1 MTNNTKRAVIMGA
14 TSGLGYEVARLLLSD
29 GWKLGLAGRREENL
43 RKLQSEFPEQVCIKG
58 IDVKDSN
65 SDKALL
71 ALIDELGGM
80 DMYFHSS
87 GIGYQNAKL
96 DADIELNTLETNGTG
111 FTRLVG
117 TAFRYFKEKG
127 KGHIAVISSI
137 AGTKGLGIAPAY
149 SATKR
154 FQNTYIDALE
164 QLAGMQ
170 KLNIRFTDIRPG
182 FVATSLLNDGKNYP
196 MLMKTPYAAKLIVKA
211 VRKHKRVAVIDWKY
225 SILVFFWKLI
235 PRSGRRKATANIH
248 ATGSPKH
255 TAQYPHIGT
264 ATTLTNMR
272 AIISANPESIDSW
285 V

>member
-14 TSGLGYEVARLLLSD
+14 TSGLGYEVALLLLSD

-43 RKLQSEFPEQVCIKG
+43 RELQSEFPEQVCIKA

-80 DMYFHSS
+80 DIYFHSS

-111 FTRLVG
+111 FTRMVG
-117 TAFRYFKEKG
+117 AAFRYFRDKD

-164 QLAGMQ
+164 QLASMK
-170 KLNIRFTDIRPG
+170 KLDIRFTDIRPG
-182 FVATSLLNDGKNYP
+182 FVATNLLNDGKKYP
-196 MLMKTPYAAKLIVKA
+196 MLMKTDYTARLIVKA
-211 VRKHKRVAVIDWKY
+211 LNRKKRIAVIDWKY
-225 SILVFFWKLI
+225 RILVFFWRLI
-235 PRSGRRKATANIH
+235 PRCVWKRMSVKN
-248 ATGSPKH
+248 
-255 TAQYPHIGT
+255 
-264 ATTLTNMR
+264 
-272 AIISANPESIDSW
+272 
-285 V
+285 

>member
-29 GWKLGLAGRREENL
+29 GWELGLAGRREENL
-43 RKLQSEFPEQVCIKG
+43 RKLQSEFPEQVCIKA

-87 GIGYQNAKL
+87 GIGYQNARL

-154 FQNTYIDALE
+154 FQNTYIDALD

-182 FVATSLLNDGKNYP
+182 FVATNLLNDGKNYP
-196 MLMKTPYAAKLIVKA
+196 MLMKAPYAARLIVKA
-211 VRKHKRVAVIDWKY
+211 LRRNKRVAIIDWKY

-235 PRSGRRKATANIH
+235 PRCIWKRMKVKN
-248 ATGSPKH
+248 
-255 TAQYPHIGT
+255 
-264 ATTLTNMR
+264 
-272 AIISANPESIDSW
+272 
-285 V
+285 

>member
-14 TSGLGYEVARLLLSD
+14 TSGLGYEVARLLLAD
-29 GWKLGLAGRREENL
+29 GWKLGVAGRREENL
-43 RKLQSEFPEQVCIKG
+43 RKLQSEFPKQVCIKA

-65 SDKALL
+65 ADKELL
-71 ALIDELGGM
+71 SLIDELGGM

-127 KGHIAVISSI
+127 RGNIAVISSI

-235 PRSGRRKATANIH
+235 PRCIWKRMKVKN
-248 ATGSPKH
+248 
-255 TAQYPHIGT
+255 
-264 ATTLTNMR
+264 
-272 AIISANPESIDSW
+272 
-285 V
+285 

>member
-14 TSGLGYEVARLLLSD
+14 TSGLGYEVARLLLAD
-29 GWKLGLAGRREENL
+29 GWKLGVAGRREENL
-43 RKLQSEFPEQVCIKG
+43 RKLQSEFPEQVCIKA

-235 PRSGRRKATANIH
+235 PRCIWKRMKVKN
-248 ATGSPKH
+248 
-255 TAQYPHIGT
+255 
-264 ATTLTNMR
+264 
-272 AIISANPESIDSW
+272 
-285 V
+285 

>member
-1 MTNNTKRAVIMGA
+1 MANNTKRAVIIGA
-14 TSGLGYEVARLLLSD
+14 TSGLGYEVARLLLSG

-43 RKLQSEFPEQVCIKG
+43 RMLQSEFPEQVCIKA

-65 SDKALL
+65 SDKALIT
-71 ALIDELGGM
+71 LIDELGGM

-87 GIGYQNAKL
+87 GIGHQNAIL

-127 KGHIAVISSI
+127 NGHIAVISSI

-149 SATKR
+149 SATKS

-182 FVATSLLNDGKNYP
+182 FVATNLLNDGKNYP

-211 VRKHKRVAVIDWKY
+211 LRRNKRIAVIDWKY

-235 PRSGRRKATANIH
+235 PRCIWKRMKVKN
-248 ATGSPKH
+248 
-255 TAQYPHIGT
+255 
-264 ATTLTNMR
+264 
-272 AIISANPESIDSW
+272 
-285 V
+285 

>member
-29 GWKLGLAGRREENL
+29 GWELGLAGRREENL
-43 RKLQSEFPEQVCIKG
+43 RKLQSEFPEQICIKA

-87 GIGYQNAKL
+87 GIGYQNARL

-154 FQNTYIDALE
+154 FQNTYIDALD

-182 FVATSLLNDGKNYP
+182 FVATNLLNDGKNYP
-196 MLMKTPYAAKLIVKA
+196 MLMKAPYAARLIVKA
-211 VRKHKRVAVIDWKY
+211 LRRNKRVAIIDWKY

-235 PRSGRRKATANIH
+235 PRCIWKRMKVKN
-248 ATGSPKH
+248 
-255 TAQYPHIGT
+255 
-264 ATTLTNMR
+264 
-272 AIISANPESIDSW
+272 
-285 V
+285 

>member
-43 RKLQSEFPEQVCIKG
+43 RKLQSEFPEQVCIKA

-71 ALIDELGGM
+71 ALIDELGDM

-87 GIGYQNAKL
+87 GIGYQNARL

-154 FQNTYIDALE
+154 FQNTYIDALD

-182 FVATSLLNDGKNYP
+182 FVATNLLNDGKNYP

-211 VRKHKRVAVIDWKY
+211 LRRNKRVAIIDWKY

-235 PRSGRRKATANIH
+235 PRCIWKRMKVKN
-248 ATGSPKH
+248 
-255 TAQYPHIGT
+255 
-264 ATTLTNMR
+264 
-272 AIISANPESIDSW
+272 
-285 V
+285 

>member
-14 TSGLGYEVARLLLSD
+14 TSGLGYEVAQILLSD

-43 RKLQSEFPEQVCIKG
+43 RKLQSEFPDQVCIKT

-80 DMYFHSS
+80 DIYFHSS
-87 GIGYQNAKL
+87 GIGYQNARL

-164 QLAGMQ
+164 QLAEMQ

-196 MLMKTPYAAKLIVKA
+196 MLMKVPYAARLIVKA
-211 VRKHKRVAVIDWKY
+211 LRRNKRVAIIDWKY

-235 PRSGRRKATANIH
+235 PRCIWKRMKVKN
-248 ATGSPKH
+248 
-255 TAQYPHIGT
+255 
-264 ATTLTNMR
+264 
-272 AIISANPESIDSW
+272 
-285 V
+285 

>member
-14 TSGLGYEVARLLLSD
+14 TSGLGYEVALLLLSD

-43 RKLQSEFPEQVCIKG
+43 RELQSEFPEQVCIKA

-80 DMYFHSS
+80 DIYFHSS

-117 TAFRYFKEKG
+117 TAFRYFKKKG

-137 AGTKGLGIAPAY
+137 AGTKGLGVAPAY

-235 PRSGRRKATANIH
+235 PRCIWKRMKVKN
-248 ATGSPKH
+248 
-255 TAQYPHIGT
+255 
-264 ATTLTNMR
+264 
-272 AIISANPESIDSW
+272 
-285 V
+285 

>member
-14 TSGLGYEVARLLLSD
+14 TSGLGYEVALLLLSD

-43 RKLQSEFPEQVCIKG
+43 RELQSEFPEQVCIKA

-80 DMYFHSS
+80 DIYFHSS

-117 TAFRYFKEKG
+117 TAFRYFKKKG

-137 AGTKGLGIAPAY
+137 AGTKGLGVAPAY

-211 VRKHKRVAVIDWKY
+211 LRRNKRIAVIDWKY

-235 PRSGRRKATANIH
+235 PRCIWKRMKVKN
-248 ATGSPKH
+248 
-255 TAQYPHIGT
+255 
-264 ATTLTNMR
+264 
-272 AIISANPESIDSW
+272 
-285 V
+285 

>member
-14 TSGLGYEVARLLLSD
+14 TSGLGYEVALLLLSD

-43 RKLQSEFPEQVCIKG
+43 RELQSEFPEQVCIKA
-58 IDVKDSN
+58 IDVKNSN

-71 ALIDELGGM
+71 SLIDELGGM
-80 DMYFHSS
+80 DIYFHSS
-87 GIGYQNAKL
+87 GIGYQNARL

-211 VRKHKRVAVIDWKY
+211 LRRNKRVAVIDWKY

-235 PRSGRRKATANIH
+235 PRCIWKMMKVKN
-248 ATGSPKH
+248 
-255 TAQYPHIGT
+255 
-264 ATTLTNMR
+264 
-272 AIISANPESIDSW
+272 
-285 V
+285 

>member
-14 TSGLGYEVARLLLSD
+14 TSGLGYEVAQILLSD

-43 RKLQSEFPEQVCIKG
+43 RKLQSEFPDQVCIKT

-80 DMYFHSS
+80 DIYFHSS
-87 GIGYQNAKL
+87 GIGYQNARL

-117 TAFRYFKEKG
+117 TAFRHFKEKG

-196 MLMKTPYAAKLIVKA
+196 MLMKVPYAARLIVKA
-211 VRKHKRVAVIDWKY
+211 LRRNKRVAIIDWKY

-235 PRSGRRKATANIH
+235 PRCIWKRMKVKN
-248 ATGSPKH
+248 
-255 TAQYPHIGT
+255 
-264 ATTLTNMR
+264 
-272 AIISANPESIDSW
+272 
-285 V
+285 

>member
-14 TSGLGYEVARLLLSD
+14 TSGLGYEVARLLLAD
-29 GWKLGLAGRREENL
+29 GWKLGVAGRREENL
-43 RKLQSEFPEQVCIKG
+43 RKLQSEFPEQVCIKA

-127 KGHIAVISSI
+127 RGHIAVISSI

-211 VRKHKRVAVIDWKY
+211 VRIHKRVAVIDWKY

-235 PRSGRRKATANIH
+235 PRCIWKRMKVKN
-248 ATGSPKH
+248 
-255 TAQYPHIGT
+255 
-264 ATTLTNMR
+264 
-272 AIISANPESIDSW
+272 
-285 V
+285 

>member
-14 TSGLGYEVARLLLSD
+14 TSGLGYEVARLLLAD
-29 GWKLGLAGRREENL
+29 GWKLGVAGRREENL
-43 RKLQSEFPEQVCIKG
+43 KKLQSEFPGLVCIKS
-58 IDVKDSN
+58 IDVKDCN
-65 SDKALL
+65 ADKELL
-71 ALIDELGGM
+71 SLIDELGGM

-87 GIGYQNAKL
+87 GIGYQNARL

-127 KGHIAVISSI
+127 IGHIAVISSI
-137 AGTKGLGIAPAY
+137 AGTKGLGVAPAY

-170 KLNIRFTDIRPG
+170 KLNIHFTDIRPG

-196 MLMKTPYAAKLIVKA
+196 MLMKTSYAAKLIVKA
-211 VRKHKRVAVIDWKY
+211 LKRNKRIAVIDWKY

-235 PRSGRRKATANIH
+235 PRCIWKRMKVKN
-248 ATGSPKH
+248 
-255 TAQYPHIGT
+255 
-264 ATTLTNMR
+264 
-272 AIISANPESIDSW
+272 
-285 V
+285 

>member
-14 TSGLGYEVARLLLSD
+14 TSGLGYEVARLLLAD

-43 RKLQSEFPEQVCIKG
+43 KKLQSEFPKQVCIKA

-65 SDKALL
+65 ADKELL
-71 ALIDELGGM
+71 SLIDELGGM

-87 GIGYQNAKL
+87 GIGYQNANL

-137 AGTKGLGIAPAY
+137 AGTKGLGVAPAY

-164 QLAGMQ
+164 QLTGMQ

-211 VRKHKRVAVIDWKY
+211 LRRNKRIAVIDWKY
-225 SILVFFWKLI
+225 SILVFFWRLI
-235 PRSGRRKATANIH
+235 PRCIWKRMKVKN
-248 ATGSPKH
+248 
-255 TAQYPHIGT
+255 
-264 ATTLTNMR
+264 
-272 AIISANPESIDSW
+272 
-285 V
+285 